1 MYNVRTTFYTQTGTQ
16 NLYIMILDKLENLED
31 YELGG
36 LFPRA
41 IEFLRDNDLISLPPC
56 KIKLL
61 GGDLVVNIQDFDGK
75 EEKDCRMETHR
86 DFADIQIVLGG
97 GEERMGWK
105 SADDCKDILV
115 PYNEDKD
122 VEFYNDKADSFVT
135 VRSGQAA
142 IFFPTDAHQ
151 PGIAPNQHYRKII
164 VKVKV
169 R

>member
-1 MYNVRTTFYTQTGTQ
+1 
-16 NLYIMILDKLENLED
+16 MILDKLEKLED

-41 IEFLRDNDLISLPPC
+41 IEFLRDNDLTSLPPC
-56 KIKLL
+56 KIKVV
-61 GGDLVVNIQDFDGK
+61 GNDLVVNIQDFSGK
-75 EEKDCRMETHR
+75 EEKDCRMEAHR

-97 GEERMGWK
+97 GEEKMGWK
-105 SADDCKDILV
+105 SIDSCTEILT
-115 PYNEDKD
+115 PYNEQKD
-122 VEFYNDKADSFVT
+122 VEFYSDKADTFVT

-151 PGIAPNQHYRKII
+151 PGIAPGQHYRKII

>member
-1 MYNVRTTFYTQTGTQ
+1 
-16 NLYIMILDKLENLED
+16 MIVDKLENLEY

-41 IEFLRDNDLISLPPC
+41 IEFLRDNDLMSLPPC
-56 KIKLL
+56 KIRLL

-75 EEKDCRMETHR
+75 EEVDCRMEAHR

-97 GEERMGWK
+97 GEEKMGWK
-105 SADDCKDILV
+105 ATYDCKNVLV
-115 PYNEDKD
+115 SYNEEKD
-122 VEFYNDKADSFVT
+122 VEFYSDEADTFVT

-151 PGIAPNQHYRKII
+151 PGIAPGQHYRKII